1 VPVRNL
7 TILSL
12 MVLFCVACAIQ
23 AQKMKYAG
31 KLGHAMQLIED
42 NYVEQ
47 VDPQELF
54 VNAMN
59 GVTDKLDQYS
69 EYIPP
74 QQYKEFQSTIEQKF
88 GGIGIQIEGPPSV
101 PRLTVVSPIPNTP
114 AFKAG
119 IQAGD
124 TILEIDGTS
133 TDGLSS
139 DDSLKL
145 MRGEV
150 GTSVELLVQR
160 MDSSQKVRLSLF
172 RANIEVGSVYGDSIQ
187 PDASWN
193 YFLSEDPRIAYIRV
207 ALFGERTTQEFKAA
221 LDQIRSKAQ
230 ALVIDLRFNPGGIL
244 PAAVDMCDMLL
255 DEGVI
260 VRTIGR
266 KSVFDSTITA
276 NAGVDFESSLP
287 IVVLVNGDSASASEI
302 MAGCLQDLGRAKIA
316 GSRSYGKGTVQQ
328 VFEMGG
334 NRSALKFT
342 TARFHRPSFKNIN
355 RGPDMIEEDEWGIR
369 PDPGL
374 ELTMTDLQQVYLNR
388 RWQSRGDL
396 RLMGKS
402 ERPPEPAFA
411 ADPQLELVVGFLQQG
426 YLSQPVPRQK
436 EPVRNQQITPPT
448 GQETI
453 GQKGSANQNLPDST
467 SLDTAP

>member
-12 MVLFCVACAIQ
+12 MIIFCLACAIQ
-23 AQKMKYAG
+23 ANKMKYAG
-31 KLGHAMQLIED
+31 KLGHAIQLIEE

-47 VDPQELF
+47 VDPQDLFISAMQGVAKEL
-54 VNAMN
+54 
-59 GVTDKLDQYS
+59 DEYS
-69 EYIPP
+69 EFIPA
-74 QQYKEFQSTIEQKF
+74 QRYKEFQSTIEQKF
-88 GGIGIQIEGPPSV
+88 GGIGIQIEGPPTA

-124 TILEIDGTS
+124 TILEIDGVT
-133 TDGLSS
+133 TEGLSS

-145 MRGEV
+145 MRGDV
-150 GTSVELLVQR
+150 GSPVELLVQR
-160 MDSSQKVRLSLF
+160 MDSSQRVRVTLV
-172 RANIEVGSVYGDSIQ
+172 RADIQVSSVYGDSIQ

-193 YFLSEDPRIAYIRV
+193 YFLREDPRIAYIRV
-207 ALFGERTTQEFKAA
+207 ALFGERTTEEFKAA
-221 LDQIRSKAQ
+221 LDAIRSDAK

-244 PAAVDMCDMLL
+244 PAAVDLCDMLIN
-255 DEGVI
+255 DGVI

-266 KSVFDSTITA
+266 KSAFDSMLSA
-276 NAGVDFESSLP
+276 NPGVDFDVSRP
-287 IVVLVNGDSASASEI
+287 IVILINGDSASASEI

-334 NRSALKFT
+334 NQSALKFT

-355 RGPDMIEEDEWGIR
+355 RSSEMTEQDEWGIR
-369 PDPGL
+369 PDEGL
-374 ELTMTDLQQVYLNR
+374 ELVLTDLQQIYLNR

-396 RLMGKS
+396 RVMGRV
-402 ERPPEPAFA
+402 ERAPEPPFA
-411 ADPQLELVVGFLQQG
+411 ADPQLQLAVEFLQRE
-426 YLSQPVPRQK
+426 YLDG
-436 EPVRNQQITPPT
+436 TP
-448 GQETI
+448 
-453 GQKGSANQNLPDST
+453 
-467 SLDTAP
+467 